1 MDKKI
6 LEQEINQIK
15 NKNLKNLIE
24 KVICATPDWYS
35 KMPSSTSGR
44 FHPIDELGPGGKIIH
59 HKKIFR
65 LADQAAERY
74 EIKEYE
80 YELLKTACLIH
91 DMPFCFN
98 WDNDKKCYRTDRLHP
113 FKNAFFCS
121 KHCTDMILVSAIY
134 FHMGIWADYKSE
146 EAKILSLDK
155 YKDHP
160 VVRATQECDFYS
172 SRRMILVLPNWY

>member
-1 MDKKI
+1 MDTKI
-6 LEQEINQIK
+6 FEQEINRIK
-15 NKNLKNLIE
+15 NMDLKYLIE
-24 KVICATPDWYS
+24 EVIRATPDWYS

-65 LADQAAERY
+65 LADQAAERH
-74 EIKEYE
+74 EIKDYE
-80 YELLKTACLIH
+80 FELLKTACLIH
-91 DMPFCFN
+91 DMPFCFY
-98 WDNDKKCYRTDRLHP
+98 WDGVQQRYRTDQLHP

-121 KHCTDMILVSAIY
+121 LHCKDMILVSAIY
-134 FHMGIWADYKSE
+134 FHMGIWANYKSD
-146 EAKILSLDK
+146 EAKKLSLNK